1 MDDVVLVVVVSREGQ
16 FRAVSLAVALL
27 LCQQAGFR
35 FATPAEQNSYEQA
48 QKHKSDLRE

>member
-1 MDDVVLVVVVSREGQ
+1 MDDVVLVVSQEGQ

-35 FATPAEQNSYEQA
+35 FATPAEQNQYEQA
-48 QKHKSDLRE
+48 QRKASDLRE